1 MNWATFWFGFVVGS
15 IMTILVVFLIVD
27 KDNQYACQ
35 QKGGQLVKGQCYKL
49 EAIKWTQDALNY

>member
-1 MNWATFWFGFVVGS
+1 MNWATFWFGCVIGS
-15 IMTILVVFLIVD
+15 LMTILVVLLIVD

-49 EAIKWTQDALNY
+49 EAIK